1 MSLRSPL
8 GKVLGM
14 GSAKDGTAHWWAQRV
29 SAVALIPL
37 TLWFVFSLLTL
48 PAFDYDTVRTWLS
61 VPVSGFL
68 AVLLVAVLAYHSY
81 LGTTVIVEDYV
92 HRRRHEG
99 ALAAAAALPR
109 TCFVRRREHIRD
121 IARRVRT
128 LEFMSE
134 YEFIDHTYDVVV
146 VGAGGAGL
154 ARHLRS
160 GRGRSLHRLPHQ
172 GLPDAQP
179 HRGGAGRHLRGARQH
194 GRG

>member
-61 VPVSGFL
+61 VPFSGFL

-81 LGTTVIVEDYV
+81 LGTIVIVEDYV
-92 HRRRHEG
+92 T
-99 ALAAAAALPR
+99 AAGMKVL
-109 TCFVRRREHIRD
+109 
-121 IARRVRT
+121 T
-128 LEFMSE
+128 LLLLRFL
-134 YEFIDHTYDVVV
+134 YVLC
-146 VGAGGAGL
+146 GGAGIF
-154 ARHLRS
+154 AILRVVF
-160 GRGRSLHRLPHQ
+160 GFANL
-172 GLPDAQP
+172 
-179 HRGGAGRHLRGARQH
+179 
-194 GRG
+194 